1 MKVLVLSTAEDDL
14 RSGFAFYD
22 QNQPGLGAYFLECLF
37 RDIDALRNQAGI
49 HRLEGEYYRRLSDRF
64 PCAVYYTVDEEA
76 VKVWRILD
84 LRRDP
89 EWRQRELRKPMR

>member
-1 MKVLVLSTAEDDL
+1 VKVLVLSTAEEDL

-22 QNQPGLGAYFLECLF
+22 RNQPGLGAYFLECLF
-37 RDIDALRNQAGI
+37 RDIDALRDQAGI
-49 HRLEGEYYRRLSDRF
+49 HRVEGGYYRRLSDRF
-64 PCAVYYTVDEEA
+64 PCAIYYTIDEGT

-89 EWRQRELRKPMR
+89 AWRQSELRRPRQ

>member
-1 MKVLVLSTAEDDL
+1 MKVLVLSTAEEDL

-22 QNQPGLGAYFLECLF
+22 RNQPGLGAYFLECLF
-37 RDIDALRNQAGI
+37 RDIDALSDQAGI
-49 HRLEGEYYRRLSDRF
+49 RRVEGGYYRRLSDRF
-64 PCAVYYTVDEEA
+64 PCAIYYTIDEGT

-89 EWRQRELRKPMR
+89 AWRQSELRRLRQ